1 LHRPTAGFILGYSYI
16 GNILQ
21 GTNEMSHT
29 VQAEINV
36 DGSIRLLEPI
46 YVDKPTRALVTL
58 IDGEYSSV
66 DRRGNVTSVLKFLRE
81 NRLPD
86 AARPTQEEIEN
97 QIAEARESWD

>member
-1 LHRPTAGFILGYSYI
+1 
-16 GNILQ
+16 
-21 GTNEMSHT
+21 MSHT

-46 YVDKPTRALVTL
+46 HVDKPTRALVTL
-58 IDGEYSSV
+58 IDGEYNSV
-66 DRRGNVTSVLKFLRE
+66 DRPGNAANVLKFLRE

-86 AARPTQEEIEN
+86 AAKPTREEIET